1 MKDDDFCQMLLYS
14 LINLICFLLTVIF
27 LTSLYNVRSQLKLL
41 RIDIWSESYSDLEMY
56 QNSYTAT
63 ATLFAFN
70 FLGFVGF
77 MGVLLLLIKKMKVNK
92 SDYESNNMR
101 EININQMNGDVR
113 TDERMGNTGT
123 IENTALNRNKP
134 QEDHQKLLK
143 IMLIFFL
150 FSQFVFLIEVIVLTV
165 YHSQSSDLESDQEL
179 GRYHS
184 VSELNYFTKI
194 YRDLIIVGYIF
205 LVIFIVF
212 DLYTIILVTKC
223 GKRFKFEQNDMENL
237 DKHKY
242 CDFFSVCLTNC
253 CEKMAEIF
261 NKCER
266 EDDNNEDKLK
276 ERLKK
281 LEEKYT
287 ELNDYSEKL
296 KKLNENI
303 SKNNTIDSI
312 NTELENLNLPKSEVA
327 MLTQRIEIST
337 KK

>member
-27 LTSLYNVRSQLKLL
+27 LTALYNVRSQLKLL
-41 RIDIWSESYSDLEMY
+41 HLDVWSEYYTDLEMY

-77 MGVLLLLIKKMKVNK
+77 MGVLLLLINKMKVNK

-101 EININQMNGDVR
+101 EVNIHQQNGDVR

-123 IENTALNRNKP
+123 IENTALNRYKP
-134 QEDHQKLLK
+134 EEDHQKLLK
-143 IMLIFFL
+143 VMLIFFL
-150 FSQFVFLIEVIVLTV
+150 FSQFVFLIEVIVITV
-165 YHSQSSDLESDQEL
+165 YHSKSSDLESDQGL
-179 GRYHS
+179 GYS
-184 VSELNYFTKI
+184 QSELNYFTKI

-223 GKRFKFEQNDMENL
+223 GKRLKFEQDDMENL

-242 CDFFSVCLTNC
+242 CDCFSVCLTNC
-253 CEKMAEIF
+253 CEKMATIF

-266 EDDNNEDKLK
+266 EDENNEEVLK

-281 LEEKYT
+281 LEEKYK

-296 KKLNENI
+296 KTLNENI
-303 SKNNTIDSI
+303 SKNKTMDSI

-327 MLTQRIEIST
+327 MITQRIEIST
-337 KK
+337 KV